1 LLEIPNELVKIL
13 NNSFLIRISIK
24 GRKTKTL
31 RVVELTYYWDGDKK
45 IYLSGYPGKRD
56 WIANMKTHQNVILHT
71 VEFEPKWDI
80 SSKARI
86 VENQEER
93 ITYILNYIERWSK
106 RPGYPRFIMQIS
118 TKIIKLNKKLKLP
131 WWGPFW
137 FAKRILNQMPCVEI
151 EFKETPKIRKTPVPS
166 L

>member
-1 LLEIPNELVKIL
+1 MK
-13 NNSFLIRISIK
+13 
-24 GRKTKTL
+24 
-31 RVVELTYYWDGDKK
+31 
-45 IYLSGYPGKRD
+45 
-56 WIANMKTHQNVILHT
+56 ANDNVILHT
-71 VEFEPKWDI
+71 VELEPKWDI
-80 SSKARI
+80 PSKARI

-151 EFKETPKIRKTPVPS
+151 EFKETPKIRKFPVSS